1 MKKPIISEDLVK
13 KIFLEVL
20 KEDVSK
26 IKREDYNRVQFK
38 IDELQN
44 SLSET
49 IKELRKLDDCV
60 PSGLKSVCGGRI
72 SSISQEL
79 SSAQKFLNQ
88 LKEKVRQHKR
98 ASYVQQTE
106 EKRK

>member
-1 MKKPIISEDLVK
+1 MEKPIISEDLVK

-20 KEDVSK
+20 NEDTSK

-49 IKELRKLDDCV
+49 MKELRKLDDCV
-60 PSGLKSVCGGRI
+60 PSGLKTVCNGRI
-72 SSISQEL
+72 SSIARDL
-79 SSAQKFLNQ
+79 SSAQKFLFQ
-88 LKEKVRQHKR
+88 LKEKIRQHKK

-106 EKRK
+106 EKKK